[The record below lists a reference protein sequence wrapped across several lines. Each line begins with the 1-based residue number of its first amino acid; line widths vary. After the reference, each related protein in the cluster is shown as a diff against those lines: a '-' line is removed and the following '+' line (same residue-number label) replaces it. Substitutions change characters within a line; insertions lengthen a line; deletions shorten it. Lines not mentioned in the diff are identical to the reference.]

1 MSLGSDPGDLRAR
14 LRAGD
19 PDALAELLDRHW
31 TPLVRFLTP
40 LLGDPDAADDAAQD
54 AFARLWQ
61 ARGRL
66 EERGSLEALL
76 FQIARNGARDR
87 GLPDRAGPLRAGW
100 PPVRIER

>member
-1 MSLGSDPGDLRAR
+1 MSLDSDPGDLRAR
-14 LRAGD
+14 LRAG
-19 PDALAELLDRHW
+19 E
-31 TPLVRFLTP
+31 
-40 LLGDPDAADDAAQD
+40 
-54 AFARLWQ
+54 WQ